1 MNDIGLENTVF
12 RIKRKMSVLAP
23 HRNSV
28 LFSDFLVKGYTCVT
42 LSSVPQERFRDL
54 LRAKVCLGSL
64 ITLYDDFA
72 DRPSQINP
80 LLLGRLYD
88 LKLTEHNSISNS
100 NSCEVNVLLFAK
112 SLLSEINVTLM
123 EMPNYVLFHEILC
136 FDLEQF
142 YNANRFSSLLTTYPF
157 INNSLEKRLHSHH
170 NMGMIMVAMMDLMA
184 TEWIEMSEIG
194 AMREVFLIGQRM
206 GRIFNVLTTQKREAL
221 ENDITGEL
229 STYQSDQEVDLAKNK
244 LRKEIEILHE
254 RVSTYS
260 SHIKTFSV
268 HGYLTGLRNLY
279 QLHQDMEAM
288 I

>member
-1 MNDIGLENTVF
+1 MSVITLEKTLF
-12 RIKRKMSVLAP
+12 RIEHKMRSFAP
-23 HRNSV
+23 HRKSV

-80 LLLGRLYD
+80 LLLARLHE
-88 LKLTEHNSISNS
+88 LKLRHHNPISTS
-100 NSCEVNVLLFAK
+100 NSCEVKVLSFAK
-112 SLLSEINVTLM
+112 SLLSEINFILM
-123 EMPNYVLFHEILC
+123 EMPNYFLFREILS

-142 YNANRFSSLLTTYPF
+142 YNANHFSSLLTIYPF

-184 TEWIEMSEIG
+184 TERIEMSEIG

-206 GRIFNVLTTQKREAL
+206 GRIFNVLTTQKREAF

-229 STYQSDQEVDLAKNK
+229 STYQSDQEVEFAKNK
-244 LRKEIEILHE
+244 LREEIETLHE
-254 RVSTYS
+254 RVSNYAS
-260 SHIKTFSV
+260 NIKTFSV
-268 HGYLTGLRNLY
+268 HGYLRGLMNLY
-279 QLHQDMEAM
+279 QLHEDMEAM